1 MIYEISIV
9 TTDRNKFS
17 SLVQALCANTD
28 SRIVWDD
35 SVKGAGDRATGTPP
49 DLMIVDEEVD
59 GLSNLDIARHVVMTN
74 AMVNLAVVS
83 PLSHENFHEASEG
96 LGILA
101 QLPQSPGEDDAS
113 RLLEA
118 IGQVSSLK
126 NLA

>member
-1 MIYEISIV
+1 
-9 TTDRNKFS
+9 
-17 SLVQALCANTD
+17 
-28 SRIVWDD
+28 
-35 SVKGAGDRATGTPP
+35 
-49 DLMIVDEEVD
+49 MIVDEEVD

-83 PLSHENFHEASEG
+83 PLSPEDFHEASEG

-118 IGQVSSLK
+118 IRQVSSLK
-126 NLA
+126 NPA